1 MCNKKQSNF
10 PNLCFLFDNCGKTG
24 IASLFDVSDS
34 CGGKMGYCNFSSG
47 EIVLLNT
54 NYVKIPANTANP
66 PRGQGEF
73 PHAGRVFGYNYIV
86 YEPDADNPNAIGFS
100 KLAKFNNDGTRE
112 ESELYWDTCSDG
124 RVLERYSDPSFS
136 TDSSSVFSKQY
147 NCECL
152 NIDYP
157 NYNLAICK
165 TPPGSGYTP
174 QKVITYTPSGEVYKE
189 ESHNPQDV
197 PPQSAPSQD
206 TESAASP
213 TSTADGTTGSTDT
226 SAPTSEDDEAS
237 EPADTSE
244 TVLTQV
250 QRCTDGTILGECST
264 TEARMGYKCEN
275 LMLVPK
281 CGECGCQQH
290 YACDIRTQ
298 RCCLFGLSWFC
309 I

>member
-165 TPPGSGYTP
+165 TPPGSGYTA
-174 QKVITYTPSGEVYKE
+174 QKVITYTPK
-189 ESHNPQDV
+189 
-197 PPQSAPSQD
+197 
-206 TESAASP
+206 
-213 TSTADGTTGSTDT
+213 
-226 SAPTSEDDEAS
+226 
-237 EPADTSE
+237 
-244 TVLTQV
+244 
-250 QRCTDGTILGECST
+250 R
-264 TEARMGYKCEN
+264 
-275 LMLVPK
+275 
-281 CGECGCQQH
+281 
-290 YACDIRTQ
+290 
-298 RCCLFGLSWFC
+298 
-309 I
+309 